1 MNRSDLERARASAP
15 ITGLSLEGLAQ
26 RRDRKEARRRL
37 GALVVVGAIG
47 VLAVGGTLG
56 SLQASSDGP
65 PSLAPADG
73 TGPEAW
79 TMPPGLSIPAGSYA
93 YVHRVVYGDV
103 EAYEL
108 QSWFSPHDGS
118 GRVRETGTS
127 SSQPI
132 DSEIP
137 SQQIP
142 YTDDRDYAPGEMTSG
157 EDPNMDPLDGLS
169 TDPAVLAGQLV
180 ERSQPTGASPIPA
193 PAGPNEASS
202 TSQVAR
208 VIDGLLQRPNATP
221 ELKAALSQVLAGLEG
236 VTVNVATMDP
246 VGRQAWSVE
255 FENQIETWTWWFD
268 PQSDQ
273 MLVKR
278 SRSSDG
284 RFTFFTVYE
293 ASGVVPSTRATEAA
307 PSFIPP
313 TTAAP

>member
-15 ITGLSLEGLAQ
+15 ITDLSLEGLAL
-26 RRDRKEARRRL
+26 RRDRKEARRRS
-37 GALVVVGAIG
+37 GALVVVAAIG
-47 VLAVGGTLG
+47 VLAVGGAIVAYG
-56 SLQASSDGP
+56 DGP
-65 PSLAPADG
+65 LAHAPADD

-79 TMPPGLSIPAGSYA
+79 TMPPGLSIPVGSYA
-93 YVHRVVYGDV
+93 YVHRVVYGDD
-103 EAYEL
+103 EAFEV
-108 QSWFSPHDGS
+108 QSWFSPDDGS

-127 SSQPI
+127 SNLPL
-132 DSEIP
+132 DSVIP
-137 SQQIP
+137 GQQIP
-142 YTDDRDYAPGEMTSG
+142 YTDDRDYAVGEMTSG

-169 TDPAVLAGQLV
+169 TDPVVLAGQLV
-180 ERSQPTGASPIPA
+180 ERSESGGASPIPE

-236 VTVNVATMDP
+236 VTVNAATLDP

-255 FENQIETWTWWFD
+255 FENQIETRTWWFD
-268 PQSDQ
+268 LQSDQ
-273 MLVKR
+273 VLVKR

-293 ASGVVPSTRATEAA
+293 ASGVVTDTRETNTA

-313 TTAAP
+313 TTVAP